1 MQLYAAYCERKVEIR
16 QKEWT
21 INDNAWGHDPKD
33 IKFGHVE
40 GRGGNGRLYAVITGI
55 TRLNYAFFSH
65 RQANFRFKH
74 FQLHIPRPLSV
85 AYEKTWSK

>member
-1 MQLYAAYCERKVEIR
+1 MQLYAAYCGRKVEIR

-21 INDNAWGHDPKD
+21 INDSAWGHDPKD

-55 TRLNYAFFSH
+55 TRLNYAFFYRKD
-65 RQANFRFKH
+65 RQTIDSTFSIAHSPACFRV
-74 FQLHIPRPLSV
+74 I
-85 AYEKTWSK
+85 